1 MDLRQ
6 LQTFVEV
13 VERGSFS
20 AAADALGVTQPA
32 VSQQIQT
39 LERMMGAPLIDRS
52 GRRAT
57 PTDRGEVLHRY
68 ALRMLVLRDELAR
81 ELAQDSDQPTGHL
94 IVGASTGPGEHVLP
108 QLLGSF
114 RAAHPHVEVTLRVD
128 ATGSVIDRVL
138 DRELELGV
146 VGARR
151 SHRALE
157 FEPFLRDRVV
167 LAVPAG
173 HRFAGRV
180 VSLAELVAEPQV
192 VMQSGAGVRTVIED
206 ELRRAGVRVRDL
218 TVAMELGLQESA
230 KSAVE
235 AGHGVCF
242 LSSLAVEK
250 ELRLGTLA
258 TAEVAGLDPVRDFYS
273 VRLATRSRRRLTD
286 AFLAWCRERL
296 AADFGARVGEFG
308 ES

>member
-1 MDLRQ
+1 
-6 LQTFVEV
+6 
-13 VERGSFS
+13 
-20 AAADALGVTQPA
+20 
-32 VSQQIQT
+32 
-39 LERMMGAPLIDRS
+39 
-52 GRRAT
+52 
-57 PTDRGEVLHRY
+57 
-68 ALRMLVLRDELAR
+68 
-81 ELAQDSDQPTGHL
+81 
-94 IVGASTGPGEHVLP
+94 
-108 QLLGSF
+108 
-114 RAAHPHVEVTLRVD
+114 VTLRVD

-138 DRELELGV
+138 DRDLELGV

-151 SHRALE
+151 SHRVLE

-180 VSLAELVAEPQV
+180 VTLAELVAEPQI

-206 ELRRAGVRVRDL
+206 ELRHAGVRVRDL

-258 TAEVAGLDPVRDFYS
+258 TAAVAGLDPVRDFYS

-286 AFLAWCRERL
+286 AFLAWCRVRL
-296 AADFGARVGEFG
+296 TADFGSKLG
-308 ES
+308 

>member
-39 LERMMGAPLIDRS
+39 LERMLGAPLIDRS
-52 GRRAT
+52 GRRAA

-68 ALRMLVLRDELAR
+68 ALRMLTLRDELAR

-94 IVGASTGPGEHVLP
+94 VVGASTGPGEHVLP
-108 QLLGSF
+108 QLLGGF
-114 RAAHPHVEVTLRVD
+114 RAAHPRVEVTLRVD

-138 DRELELGV
+138 DRGLELGV

-173 HRFAGRV
+173 HRFAGRIV
-180 VSLAELVAEPQV
+180 TLAELVAEPQV
-192 VMQSGAGVRTVIED
+192 VMQPGAGVRTVIED
-206 ELRRAGVRVRDL
+206 ELRQRGVRVRDL
-218 TVAMELGLQESA
+218 TVAMESGLQESA

-235 AGHGVCF
+235 AGYGVCF
-242 LSSLAVEK
+242 LSSLAVAK
-250 ELRLGTLA
+250 ELRLGSLA
-258 TAEVAGLDPVRDFYS
+258 TAEVEGLDPVRDFYS

-296 AADFGARVGEFG
+296 VADFEAVHVREDG
-308 ES
+308 

>member
-1 MDLRQ
+1 
-6 LQTFVEV
+6 
-13 VERGSFS
+13 
-20 AAADALGVTQPA
+20 
-32 VSQQIQT
+32 
-39 LERMMGAPLIDRS
+39 
-52 GRRAT
+52 
-57 PTDRGEVLHRY
+57 VLHRY
-68 ALRMLVLRDELAR
+68 ALRMLALRDELAR
-81 ELAQDSDQPTGHL
+81 DLAQDSDQPTGHL

-108 QLLGSF
+108 QLLGGF
-114 RAAHPHVEVTLRVD
+114 RAAHPRVEVTLRVD

-138 DRELELGV
+138 DRDLELGV

-173 HRFAGRV
+173 HRFAGRP
-180 VSLAELVAEPQV
+180 VSLEELVAEPQV
-192 VMQSGAGVRTVIED
+192 VMQPGAGIRSVIED
-206 ELRRAGVRVRDL
+206 ELRAAGVRVRDL
-218 TVAMELGLQESA
+218 NVAMEAGLQESA

-235 AGHGVCF
+235 AGYGVCF
-242 LSSLAVEK
+242 FSSLAVQK

-258 TAEVAGLDPVRDFYS
+258 TAEVAGLDPARDFYS

-296 AADFGARVGEFG
+296 AADFAPALG
-308 ES
+308 

>member
-39 LERMMGAPLIDRS
+39 LERMLGEPLIDRS
-52 GRRAT
+52 GRRAA

-68 ALRMLVLRDELAR
+68 ALRMLALRDELAR
-81 ELAQDSDQPTGHL
+81 DLAQDSDQPTGHL

-108 QLLGSF
+108 QLLGGF
-114 RAAHPHVEVTLRVD
+114 RAAHPRVEVTLRVD

-138 DRELELGV
+138 DRDLELGV

-173 HRFAGRV
+173 HRFAGRTV
-180 VSLAELVAEPQV
+180 TLDELVREPQV
-192 VMQSGAGVRTVIED
+192 VMQTGAGIRSVIED
-206 ELRRAGVRVRDL
+206 ELRGAGVRVRDL
-218 TVAMELGLQESA
+218 NVAMEAGLQESA

-235 AGHGVCF
+235 AGYGVCF
-242 LSSLAVEK
+242 FSALAVQK

-258 TAEVAGLDPVRDFYS
+258 TAEVAGLDPARDFYS

-296 AADFGARVGEFG
+296 SADVATALP
-308 ES
+308 